1 MRTILFL
8 IVTFL
13 IAGCNSQDPKQENE
27 TGKQESVNS
36 KYANIF
42 KPLDG
47 TWEGKFYIYE
57 DTLGQKEGTAQPKE
71 ISYELLQSL
80 PLKLKSVI
88 EAKHIYKSE
97 NSYLQNGKII
107 DTYVD
112 TGGKKHEAISTAI
125 NKIEN
130 GKISC
135 VVNKPKETVIHQGEY
150 LGSNTFVWHRNVKNP
165 KRIEYFRETVDSL
178 HYKIIGWGYYGNDDP
193 NLTPRTWFYADY
205 LKTD

>member
-1 MRTILFL
+1 MKAMLFL
-8 IVTFL
+8 T
-13 IAGCNSQDPKQENE
+13 IAIIFSGCKTQKYNQENISD
-27 TGKQESVNS
+27 KQKSEQS

-57 DTLGQKEGTAQPKE
+57 DTLGQREGEAQPKN

-88 EAKHIYKSE
+88 EAKHVYVSE
-97 NSYLQNGKII
+97 TPFLQKGVIT
-107 DTYVD
+107 DTYILED
-112 TGGKKHEAISTAI
+112 GTKKEVTSTAI
-125 NKIEN
+125 NKVEN
-130 GKISC
+130 GKLKCI
-135 VVNKPKETVIHQGEY
+135 VTKPNETVIHQGEY
-150 LGSNTFVWHRNVKNP
+150 LGDNAIVWHRNIKKP
-165 KRIEYFRETVDSL
+165 KRIEYFYETVDSL

-205 LKTD
+205 KKM